1 MRRRDFITLLGSA
14 AVASPLVARAQQGG
28 PGMPLVA
35 VLMPGAAELNED
47 RIAALR
53 RGLRDA
59 GLIEDKNY
67 ALALRYANGDFER
80 LPPLAKE
87 LAALKPQVFVAA
99 ANAAQT
105 VHALLPEFA
114 LVFTGIAADPV
125 AIGFAQNYVRPGGT
139 ATGNIMNA
147 IGGEEAITG
156 KRIGFFKELVPNLTR
171 LFMIGTTNNLLAISE
186 QNALRTAS
194 DHFGFEFVHHP
205 IQTLDDVAGALSTG
219 VRAGASAFYISGV
232 PLLLN
237 NISRVMPLVA
247 ASGTPTVGVYPE
259 WARAGLLMSYSSDL
273 ADGFRHAGTYVAK
286 ILAGEKPGDLPI
298 EQASKFT
305 LVINLKTAK
314 GLGIDVPP
322 TLLSLAEEVIE

>member
-14 AVASPLVARAQQGG
+14 AVASPLVARAQQSG
-28 PGMPLVA
+28 PGVPLVA
-35 VLMPGAAELNED
+35 ILSPGTAEGNGD
-47 RIAALR
+47 RMAALR
-53 RGLRDA
+53 RGLQDA
-59 GLIEDKNY
+59 GLIEGNNY
-67 ALALRYANGDFER
+67 SLAPRFANGDFER

-87 LAALKPQVFVAA
+87 LAALKPRVFVAA

-105 VHALLPEFA
+105 VHALLPEFP

-171 LFMIGTTNNLLAISE
+171 LFMIGTTNNLLATSE
-186 QNALRTAS
+186 QNALRKAA

-205 IQTLDDVAGALSTG
+205 IETLDDVAGALSTG
-219 VRAGASAFYISGV
+219 MREGASAFYISGV

-237 NISRVMPLVA
+237 NISRVLPLVA
-247 ASGTPTVGVYPE
+247 ASGKPTVGVYPE
-259 WARAGLLMSYSSDL
+259 WGRAGLLMSYSSDL
-273 ADGFRHAGTYVAK
+273 ADGFRHAGSYVAK

-322 TLLSLAEEVIE
+322 MLLSLADEVIE

>member
-1 MRRRDFITLLGSA
+1 MRRRDFITVLGGA
-14 AVASPLVARAQQGG
+14 AVASPLVARAERDGSSI
-28 PGMPLVA
+28 PVVA
-35 VLMPGAAELNED
+35 VLMPGTAESNRE

-59 GLIEDKNY
+59 GLIEDVNY
-67 ALALRYANGDFER
+67 TLALRYADGDFER
-80 LPPLAKE
+80 LPPLTRE
-87 LAALKPQVFVAA
+87 LVALKPKVFVAA

-105 VHALLPEFA
+105 VHTLLPEFP

-125 AIGFAQNYVRPGGT
+125 AMGFAQNYVRPGGT

-156 KRIGFFKELVPNLTR
+156 KRIGLFRDMVPHLTR
-171 LFMIGTTNNLLAISE
+171 LFMIGTANNPLAAPE
-186 QNALRTAS
+186 QDALRKAA
-194 DHFGFEFVHHP
+194 DRFGFEFVHHP
-205 IQTLDDVAGALSTG
+205 IRTLDDVAGALSRG
-219 VRAGASAFYISGV
+219 VSEGASAFYISGV

-237 NISRVMPLVA
+237 NISTVMPLVA
-247 ASGTPTVGVYPE
+247 ASGKPTVGVYPE
-259 WARAGLLMSYSSDL
+259 WGRAGALMSYSSDL

-305 LVINLKTAK
+305 LVVNLKTAK

-322 TLLSLAEEVIE
+322 ALLSFADEVID